1 MTTPAT
7 PSTPTP
13 ILISD
18 FEQLRK
24 LVMANRYWDFF
35 LTKGSGIEADE
46 KEPKQRLRIEL
57 RALTAD
63 EVQECNR
70 ITDKIRPPSET
81 DKKTNQTTYDTED
94 PEYQER
100 MKVGLRQKKT
110 AWFVKGLISFQIP
123 GDTLQEQA
131 VNLYKQ
137 MPIGVIEDIYNAL
150 MELTGDPFKDALFT
164 STGN

>member
-1 MTTPAT
+1 MTTPAAT
-7 PSTPTP
+7 PPTP

-24 LVMANRYWDFF
+24 LVMANRFWDFS
-35 LTKGSGIEADE
+35 LTKGSGIEPDE

-150 MELTGDPFKDALFT
+150 MELTGDPFKDALFF
-164 STGN
+164 STAN

>member
-1 MTTPAT
+1 MTTPAA
-7 PSTPTP
+7 PSTPPP

-24 LVMANRYWDFF
+24 LVMANRYWDFL
-35 LTKGSGIEADE
+35 LTRGSGIEADE

-63 EVQECNR
+63 EVQECNK

-81 DKKTNQTTYDTED
+81 DKKTGQTTYETED

-100 MKVGLRQKKT
+100 MKVGLRQKKA
-110 AWFVKGLISFQIP
+110 AWFQKGVISFQIP
-123 GDTLQEQA
+123 GETLEEKA

-137 MPIGVIEDIYNAL
+137 FPIGVIEDIYNAL

>member
-1 MTTPAT
+1 MTTPAA
-7 PSTPTP
+7 STPPPP

-24 LVMANRYWDFF
+24 LVMANRFWDFS
-35 LTKGSGIEADE
+35 LTKGSGIEPDE

-100 MKVGLRQKKT
+100 MKVGLRQKKA
-110 AWFVKGLISFQIP
+110 AWFQKGVISFQIP
-123 GDTLQEQA
+123 GETLEEKA

-137 MPIGVIEDIYNAL
+137 FPIGVIEDIYNAL